1 MKQNKTII
9 VVGAG
14 HAGVEA
20 AKIASKIGCKVALVT
35 MDKNSIGRM
44 SCNPAIGGVAKG
56 QIVREID
63 ILGGLMAKTADI
75 SGLQFKIL
83 NKSKGRSV
91 WSPRAQVDKRVY
103 EKTISKTILNDK
115 NIKIIQGE
123 ATSLIVKNSAV
134 CGVVLRNEEK
144 VFSKS
149 VVITC
154 GTFLSG
160 VIHIGNRKILA
171 GRMGESASIGMT
183 EYLGSIG
190 FRTMRL
196 KTGTPPRVLKS
207 SVDWNKTIEDYGDKN
222 PTPFSYFTSVFYP
235 QNEPCHTVRT
245 SKTTH
250 EIIDKNAQL
259 SPMYNGEIKGVGPR
273 YCPSIEDKVKRF
285 SKQPSH
291 LLFLEPEWYQ
301 SDQIYINGFST
312 SLPESTQVES
322 LRTIPAFKNVDFLRP
337 GYAIEYDCIAP
348 SQLKTTLES
357 KEVFGLFFA
366 GQINGTSGYEE
377 AAAQGLIAGINASN
391 KILNKNELTIKR
403 SSGYIGVLIDDLV
416 TKDTDEPYRM
426 FTSRAEYRLLL
437 REDNAD
443 QRMTPIAKT
452 LGIISKERW
461 RRFQQKIEMVASE
474 ENRLKSIFI
483 SNKRIVND
491 DKLVLGK
498 NYKKESNALDLL
510 KRPEFSHK
518 LITSLS
524 MVGKPNWKH
533 NKIDTEQIE
542 QAQNQIEISAKYEG
556 YIQRQ
561 RREIEK
567 FEKNEMLI
575 LSKKIDYSLV
585 QGLSNE
591 AKQKLQEALPESL
604 GQASRLEGI
613 TPAAISLIL
622 LHLKKSSKKIA

>member
-1 MKQNKTII
+1 MKQNKTIV

-20 AKIASKIGCKVALVT
+20 AKIASKIGCKVFLIT
-35 MDKNSIGRM
+35 MDEKSIGRM

-103 EKTISKTILNDK
+103 EKTISKTVLSDK
-115 NIKIIQGE
+115 NITIIQGE
-123 ATSLIVKNSAV
+123 ATSLIIKNNSV
-134 CGVVLRNEEK
+134 CGVVLRDEEK

-160 VIHIGNRKILA
+160 VIHIGDRKVLA

-183 EYLGSIG
+183 EYLGSVG

-207 SVDWNKTIEDYGDKN
+207 SVDWDKTTEDYGDNN
-222 PTPFSYFTSVFYP
+222 PTPFSYFTSDFYP

-245 SKTTH
+245 SEKTH
-250 EIIDKNAQL
+250 KIIDKNAKL

-285 SKQPSH
+285 AEQPSH

-312 SLPESTQVES
+312 SLPESVQIES
-322 LRTIPAFKNVDFLRP
+322 LKTIPAFKNVDFLRP

-357 KEVFGLFFA
+357 KEVSGLFFA

-391 KILNKNELTIKR
+391 KTLNKDELTIKR

-426 FTSRAEYRLLL
+426 FTSRAEYRMMLRYSNTETRLYKTAKSHNLLSENEKKTIEKRLSDRDEVL
-437 REDNAD
+437 RVTKKSIQTKQLTLFNLKQA
-443 QRMTPIAKT
+443 TPIKDYIKRPESKLKDTLEKT
-452 LGIISKERW
+452 NLIP
-461 RRFQQKIEMVASE
+461 
-474 ENRLKSIFI
+474 
-483 SNKRIVND
+483 
-491 DKLVLGK
+491 K
-498 NYKKESNALDLL
+498 NYKSKKWSFLEALEDI
-510 KRPEFSHK
+510 E
-518 LITSLS
+518 
-524 MVGKPNWKH
+524 
-533 NKIDTEQIE
+533 TEI
-542 QAQNQIEISAKYEG
+542 KYDG
-556 YIQRQ
+556 YIKRHLLEIKKHSANENLKIKKNTNYSKFKGISIEG
-561 RREIEK
+561 RE
-567 FEKNEMLI
+567 
-575 LSKKIDYSLV
+575 
-585 QGLSNE
+585 
-591 AKQKLQEALPESL
+591 KLGIVKPQTF
-604 GQASRLEGI
+604 GQASR
-613 TPAAISLIL
+613 ISGVSPSDISALMIYL
-622 LHLKKSSKKIA
+622 LKT

>member
-14 HAGVEA
+14 HAGIEA
-20 AKIASKIGCKVALVT
+20 AKIASKVGCKVFLVT
-35 MDKNSIGRM
+35 MDEKSIGRM

-63 ILGGLMAKTADI
+63 MLGGLMAKTADA

-83 NKSKGRSV
+83 NRSKGRSV

-103 EKTISKTILNDK
+103 EKTISKTVLSDK
-115 NIKIIQGE
+115 NITIVNGE
-123 ATSLIVKNSAV
+123 ATSLIIKNSAI
-134 CGVVLRNEEK
+134 CGVVLRSEEK
-144 VFSKS
+144 VFSNS

-160 VIHIGNRKILA
+160 VIHIGDRKILA
-171 GRMGESASIGMT
+171 GRMGEAASIGMT
-183 EYLGSIG
+183 EYLESFG

-196 KTGTPPRVLKS
+196 KTGTPPRVLKT
-207 SVDWNKTIEDYGDKN
+207 SVDWNKTTEDYGDEN
-222 PTPFSYFTSVFYP
+222 PTPFSYFTSGFYP
-235 QNEPCHTVRT
+235 RNEPCHTVRT
-245 SKTTH
+245 NKKTH
-250 EIIDKNAQL
+250 KIINKNAQL

-285 SKQPSH
+285 SEQPSH

-357 KEVFGLFFA
+357 KEVSGLFFA

-426 FTSRAEYRLLL
+426 FTSRAEYRMMLRYSNTETRLYKTAINHNLLNEHEKEIIEKRL
-437 REDNAD
+437 SDRDSVLQATEKSIQTKNLTFFNLKQA
-443 QRMTPIAKT
+443 TPIKDY
-452 LGIISKERW
+452 I
-461 RRFQQKIEMVASE
+461 
-474 ENRLKSIFI
+474 
-483 SNKRIVND
+483 
-491 DKLVLGK
+491 
-498 NYKKESNALDLL
+498 
-510 KRPEFSHK
+510 KRPESKLKETLEKTNRMPKKHK
-518 LITSLS
+518 SKKWSFLEALEDIE
-524 MVGKPNWKH
+524 
-533 NKIDTEQIE
+533 TEI
-542 QAQNQIEISAKYEG
+542 KYDG
-556 YIQRQ
+556 YIKRHLLEIKKHSANENLKIKKNTNYSKFKGISIEG
-561 RREIEK
+561 RE
-567 FEKNEMLI
+567 
-575 LSKKIDYSLV
+575 
-585 QGLSNE
+585 
-591 AKQKLQEALPESL
+591 KLGVVKPQTF
-604 GQASRLEGI
+604 GQASR
-613 TPAAISLIL
+613 ISGVSPSDISALMIYL
-622 LHLKKSSKKIA
+622 LKT